1 MMSRA
6 IYIIYIAV
14 LAFLCDV
21 GVCAG
26 TAAPPGDNDVA
37 GQMLR
42 AGETAYAER
51 QYSSAMKS
59 YLDALRITEHGGNP
73 VLTARIY
80 NGIGNLYSTQG
91 DFQMGLYFYR
101 KALALSRHG
110 GDRHFQNAILNNLV
124 GTSCFVGQADSGMVY
139 LRQMEANAEPQSD
152 YRYNILM
159 GRGLIAKSR
168 NNPKLSAYYYVMARQ
183 YAADS
188 RMDSSYIDNSNSC
201 LAQLYMDTG
210 RPDSAIM
217 LLRKNEAW
225 ARRTSQEDLLAET
238 LRLLAEAYD
247 AKGATALATS
257 CRMKYVGIVDRLHH
271 SDEFN
276 AMKNAQFM
284 YDATKNAHTISLLT
298 QQQLFSEQ
306 QIEMQNRWLVTLA
319 VGLAAIIVLFVVVYM
334 QKRQLRHAYN
344 RLYDRSQLYL
354 SAPMAAVSDV
364 RPVSSASAA
373 AVSGDAGQPLPSSI
387 LSDEQRDRLLADI
400 ARVMESPEEFCRS
413 DFSIDRLAQLVGS
426 NSRYVSEA
434 INDGYGKNFRTFL
447 NEYRIKEAM
456 TRLADS
462 ERFGG
467 YTIKA
472 ISESVGYKS
481 QANFIAVF
489 TKLTGMKP
497 SIYQKISK
505 ERICIDK

>member
-1 MMSRA
+1 MLACFCTFATHHAAAANSRQE
-6 IYIIYIAV
+6 AV
-14 LAFLCDV
+14 RLL
-21 GVCAG
+21 
-26 TAAPPGDNDVA
+26 
-37 GQMLR
+37 QS
-42 AGETAYAER
+42 GETYYAER

-59 YLDALRITEHGGNP
+59 YLDALRITEHDEHND
-73 VLTARIY
+73 LTARIY

-91 DFQMGLYFYR
+91 DCQMGLYFYR
-101 KALALSRHG
+101 KALALSRNSG
-110 GDRHFQNAILNNLV
+110 ERSLQNAILNNLV
-124 GTSCFVGQADSGMVY
+124 GASCFVGQTDSGTVY
-139 LRQMEANAEPQSD
+139 LRQMEANTERKPD

-168 NNPKLSAYYYVMARQ
+168 RDYKSAAGCYIMARQ
-183 YAADS
+183 YAADR

-210 RPDSAIM
+210 RPDSAIV
-217 LLRKNEAW
+217 LLRMNEAW
-225 ARRTSQEDLLAET
+225 ARHTAQKDLLAET
-238 LRLLAEAYD
+238 MRLLAEAYD
-247 AKGATALATS
+247 SKGETAAAS
-257 CRMKYVGIVDRLHH
+257 ACRMKYVDIVDRLHH

-284 YDATKNAHTISLLT
+284 YDANKNANTISLLT
-298 QQQLFSEQ
+298 QRQLFSEQ
-306 QIEMQNRWLVTLA
+306 QIRMQNRWLITLA
-319 VGLAAIIVLFVVVYM
+319 IGLAAIMVLFVIVYM
-334 QKRQLRHAYN
+334 QKQQLRHAYN

-354 SAPMAAVSDV
+354 SAQMTAATMPAPPS
-364 RPVSSASAA
+364 PTAA
-373 AVSGDAGQPLPSSI
+373 DSQTPAI
-387 LSDEQRDRLLADI
+387 LSAEQRDRLLADI

-481 QANFIAVF
+481 QANFITVF

>member
-1 MMSRA
+1 MKRFA
-6 IYIIYIAV
+6 YIIYIV
-14 LAFLCDV
+14 ILACFC
-21 GVCAG
+21 
-26 TAAPPGDNDVA
+26 TAATLNAAAANNDSRQEAERMLHSGD
-37 GQMLR
+37 
-42 AGETAYAER
+42 TFYAER

-59 YLDALRITEHGGNP
+59 YLDALRMTEHDGHTD
-73 VLTARIY
+73 LTARIY

-91 DFQMGLYFYR
+91 DCQMGLYFYR
-101 KALALSRHG
+101 KALALSRSAG
-110 GDRHFQNAILNNLV
+110 GRSLQNAILNNLV
-124 GTSCFVGQADSGMVY
+124 GASCFVGQTDSGTVY
-139 LRQMEANAEPQSD
+139 LQQMEANTERKPD

-168 NNPKLSAYYYVMARQ
+168 KDHRLAAGYYIMARQ
-183 YAADS
+183 YAADKH
-188 RMDSSYIDNSNSC
+188 MDSSYIDNSNSC

-210 RPDSAIM
+210 RPDSAIV
-217 LLRKNEAW
+217 LLRMNETW
-225 ARRTSQEDLLAET
+225 ARRTAQKDLLAET
-238 LRLLAEAYD
+238 MRLLAEVYD
-247 AKGATALATS
+247 SKGETALAS
-257 CRMKYVGIVDRLHH
+257 AYRMKYVDIVDRLHH
-271 SDEFN
+271 NDEFN

-284 YDATKNAHTISLLT
+284 YDANKNANTISLLT

-306 QIEMQNRWLVTLA
+306 QIRMQNQWLITLA
-319 VGLAAIIVLFVVVYM
+319 AGLAAIMVLFVVVYI
-334 QKRQLRHAYN
+334 QKRQLRYAYD
-344 RLYDRSQLYL
+344 RLYDRSQIYL
-354 SAPMAAVSDV
+354 STQMAVAATPSSTTDDASDSLT
-364 RPVSSASAA
+364 PT
-373 AVSGDAGQPLPSSI
+373 SSI
-387 LSDEQRDRLLADI
+387 LSAEQRDRLLADI
-400 ARVMESPEEFCRS
+400 ARVMDSPDEFCRS

-447 NEYRIKEAM
+447 NEYRIREAM